1 MITMMDSKTS
11 PKKYKEVA
19 NFKPCHNEQAKP
31 WPALLNSLVAAMFV
45 VAFFVGLG
53 LLVGAFLVHRV
64 ARRIK
69 ARMRGEQPPLDQTS
83 YDHTRFH
90 PAR

>member
-1 MITMMDSKTS
+1 MMDSKTS
-11 PKKYKEVA
+11 PKKYKELA
-19 NFKPCHNEQAKP
+19 NFKPCHKEQAKP
-31 WPALLNSLVAAMFV
+31 WAALLYSIVAAMFV

-69 ARMRGEQPPLDQTS
+69 AWIRGEQPPLDQ
-83 YDHTRFH
+83 D
-90 PAR
+90 

>member
-1 MITMMDSKTS
+1 MTIMDSKTS
-11 PKKYKEVA
+11 PKKYKELA
-19 NFKPCHNEQAKP
+19 NFKLCHKEQAKP
-31 WPALLNSLVAAMFV
+31 WAALLYSIVAAMFV

-69 ARMRGEQPPLDQTS
+69 AWIRGEQPPLD
-83 YDHTRFH
+83 
-90 PAR
+90 